1 VVQVVDHA
9 FDVLDLDRI
18 TAEVFADNTRSVR
31 LFEGVGFVR
40 EGVMRESIHRDGQR
54 VDELIFGLLRHEW
67 IRGQK

>member
-1 VVQVVDHA
+1 MVQAVDHA

-18 TAEVFADNTRSVR
+18 TAEVFADNPRSAR
-31 LFEGVGFVR
+31 LLDGVGFVR

-67 IRGQK
+67 TRART